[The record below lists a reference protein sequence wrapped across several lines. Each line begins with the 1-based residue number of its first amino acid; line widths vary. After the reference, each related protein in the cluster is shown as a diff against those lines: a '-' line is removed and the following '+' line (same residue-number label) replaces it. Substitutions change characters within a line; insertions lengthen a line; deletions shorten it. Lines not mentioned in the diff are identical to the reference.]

1 MTIDSWHR
9 FFVAAAWI
17 VIGAFQAV
25 ETFAAEGLTVHF
37 DDMTQGQLPTG
48 WTIDATDPG
57 GTLAEWSVVTDSNAP
72 SKPNV
77 LTLKTVHDTSGS
89 VFNLCWTRDIAF
101 EDGEIEVKVRANT
114 GKEDQGGGVIWR
126 ARDANNYYIARYNPL
141 ENNFRIY
148 YVKNG
153 SRKQLA
159 SIERVGIPAGEWFK
173 LKIIQDGDKIEGHLN
188 GKKYLEVSDNTF
200 AGPGG
205 VGFWTKADAA
215 SSFDDLRVSPASR
228 H

>member
-1 MTIDSWHR
+1 
-9 FFVAAAWI
+9 
-17 VIGAFQAV
+17 V
-25 ETFAAEGLTVHF
+25 ETFAAEDLTIKF
-37 DDMTQGQLPTG
+37 DDVTQGQLPTG
-48 WTIDATDPG
+48 WTIDATNPG
-57 GTLAEWSVVTDSNAP
+57 GALVEWSVVTDSNAP

-77 LTLKTVHDTSGS
+77 LTLKTVHDRSGS

-101 EDGEIEVKVRANT
+101 EDGEIEVRVRTNT

-159 SIERVGIPAGEWFK
+159 SAGRVGIPASEWFT
-173 LKIIQDGDKIEGHLN
+173 LKIIQHGDKTEGYLN

-200 AGPGG
+200 TGPGG
-205 VGFWTKADAA
+205 VGFWIKADAA

>member
-1 MTIDSWHR
+1 
-9 FFVAAAWI
+9 
-17 VIGAFQAV
+17 
-25 ETFAAEGLTVHF
+25 
-37 DDMTQGQLPTG
+37 
-48 WTIDATDPG
+48 
-57 GTLAEWSVVTDSNAP
+57 
-72 SKPNV
+72 
-77 LTLKTVHDTSGS
+77 

-148 YVKNG
+148 YVENG

-159 SIERVGIPAGEWFK
+159 SAGRVGIPAGEWFT
-173 LKIIQDGDKIEGHLN
+173 LKIIQHGDKIEGYLN

-200 AGPGG
+200 TGPGG

>member
-141 ENNFRIY
+141 EDNFRLY
-148 YVKNG
+148 SVKNG
-153 SRKQLA
+153 RRKQLA
-159 SIERVGIPAGEWFK
+159 SASGIGVQSGEWFK
-173 LKIIQDGDKIEGHLN
+173 LKIVQQGDRIEASLN
-188 GKKYLEVSDNTF
+188 GRKYLETTDRTF
-200 AGPGG
+200 TKAGGI
-205 VGFWTKADAA
+205 GFWSKADAA
-215 SSFDDLRVSPASR
+215 SSFDDLVVTAQ
-228 H
+228 

>member
-1 MTIDSWHR
+1 VTTNSWQR
-9 FFVAAAWI
+9 LFVAAVWI
-17 VIGAFQAV
+17 VIGAFQVA
-25 ETFAAEGLTVHF
+25 ETLAAEDLTVNF
-37 DDMTQGQLPTG
+37 DHVTQGQLPTG
-48 WTIDATDPG
+48 WTIDATNPG

-72 SKPNV
+72 TKPKV
-77 LTLKTVHDTSGS
+77 LTLKTAHDTSGS

-101 EDGEIEVKVRANT
+101 EDGEIEIKVRANT

-159 SIERVGIPAGEWFK
+159 SGGRVGIPAGEWFK
-173 LKIIQDGDKIEGHLN
+173 LKIIQDGDKIEGYLN

-200 AGPGG
+200 MGPGG